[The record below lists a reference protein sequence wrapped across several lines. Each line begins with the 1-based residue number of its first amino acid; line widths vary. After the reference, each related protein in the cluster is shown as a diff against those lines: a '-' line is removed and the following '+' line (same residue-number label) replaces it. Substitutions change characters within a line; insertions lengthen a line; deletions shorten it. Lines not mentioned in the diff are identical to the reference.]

1 MTTYSRGMARTSSRL
16 RPEFDR
22 ANAHR
27 NSPRTTLTEHE
38 QRRLLSVTSER
49 REGYRDHVLYSMA
62 LATGLREH
70 ELAGLEVSDVFEPDG
85 KARKRV
91 ALRVFKRSSDAPTQQ
106 DVIVPQ
112 GLRAKLEKFW
122 GWKAWER
129 ESLAPNAPL
138 FASNRGTRMSTRQL
152 RHGFA
157 VWQRRAGFDR
167 HVSFHVLRHSACSA
181 IYHRTKDIRLTQRF
195 ARHKSI
201 LTTAVYSHPTDEDL
215 LRAVAGLPC

>member
-1 MTTYSRGMARTSSRL
+1 MGFYASNNSA
-16 RPEFDR
+16 P
-22 ANAHR
+22 HR
-27 NSPRTTLTEHE
+27 TLTDHE
-38 QRRLLSVTSER
+38 QRQLLAITGER
-49 REGYRDHVLYSMA
+49 RDGYRDHVLYSMA

-70 ELAGLEVSDVFEPDG
+70 ELAGLEVGDIFDPDG
-85 KARKRV
+85 KARKRIV
-91 ALRVFKRSSDAPTQQ
+91 LRVFKRSSDTPAQQ
-106 DVIVPQ
+106 DVIVPE

-122 GWKAWER
+122 GWKTWER
-129 ESLAPNAPL
+129 ESLAPSAPL
-138 FASNRGTRMSTRQL
+138 FASNRGTRLSTRQL

-181 IYHRTKDIRLTQRF
+181 VYRRTKDIRLTQRF

-215 LRAVAGLPC
+215 HRAVDGLPC

>member
-1 MTTYSRGMARTSSRL
+1 MGFFISKIAT
-16 RPEFDR
+16 P
-22 ANAHR
+22 HR
-27 NSPRTTLTEHE
+27 TLTDREHHQLLKVTGE
-38 QRRLLSVTSER
+38 QRD
-49 REGYRDHVLYSMA
+49 GYRDHVLYSMA

-70 ELAGLEVSDVFEPDG
+70 ELAGLEVGDVFEDDG
-85 KARKRV
+85 KAKNRI
-91 ALRVFKRSSDAPTQQ
+91 ALRVFKRSSDAPAQQ
-106 DVIVPQ
+106 DVIVPEA
-112 GLRAKLEKFW
+112 LRVKLEKFW

-129 ESLAPNAPL
+129 ESLVPDAPL
-138 FASNRGTRMSTRQL
+138 FASNRGTRLSTRQL

-181 IYHRTKDIRLTQRF
+181 VYRRTKDIRLTQRF

-215 LRAVAGLPC
+215 HRAVDRLPC

>member
-1 MTTYSRGMARTSSRL
+1 MGFYASNIST
-16 RPEFDR
+16 P
-22 ANAHR
+22 HR
-27 NSPRTTLTEHE
+27 TLTDREHRQLLKVTGE
-38 QRRLLSVTSER
+38 QRD
-49 REGYRDHVLYSMA
+49 GYRDHVLYSMA

-70 ELAGLEVSDVFEPDG
+70 ELAGLEVGDVFEADG
-85 KARKRV
+85 KAKKRI
-91 ALRVFKRSSDAPTQQ
+91 ALRVFKRSTDAPAQQ

-112 GLRAKLEKFW
+112 DLRAKLEKFW
-122 GWKAWER
+122 GWKTWER

-138 FASNRGTRMSTRQL
+138 FASNRGKRLSTRQL

-181 IYHRTKDIRLTQRF
+181 VYRKTKDIRLTQRF

-201 LTTAVYSHPTDEDL
+201 LTTSIYSHPTDEDL
-215 LRAVAGLPC
+215 LRVITELPC